1 MLGNVVI
8 VYEGKA
14 KKLFDLGNG
23 VARLVFKD
31 EVTAFNGARREV
43 VPGKGVL
50 SAKISSRLFEVLE
63 DNGIP
68 THYVCYEGGAS
79 VRVRLAKAIP
89 LEVIVRNYAY
99 GSMLKRMPLLKKLMK
114 LSKPVVELHFKSD
127 EAGDPLILPEDAVEA
142 KIIDWSVWDEIK
154 SLALKINSILTSF
167 FERRGLKLIDFKIE
181 VGWVDDRLVV
191 IDEISG
197 DTIRVIDEKGE
208 HLDKELFR
216 KGASGK
222 QLLEAYKRL
231 QMIVGEPERVCSN
244 ADSQS

>member
-1 MLGNVVI
+1 ML

-14 KKLFDLGNG
+14 KKLYDLGNG
-23 VARLVFKD
+23 TARLVFKD

-43 VPGKGVL
+43 VSGKGVL
-50 SAKISSRLFEVLE
+50 SAKTSSRLFEILE

-68 THYVCYEGGAS
+68 THYICYEGGAS
-79 VRVRLAKAIP
+79 VRVRLAKVIP

-99 GSMLKRMPLLKKLMK
+99 GSMLKRMPLLKKLAR
-114 LSKPVVELHFKSD
+114 LSKPIVELHFKSD
-127 EAGDPLILPEDAVEA
+127 EAGDPLILPEDAIEA

-154 SLALKINSILTSF
+154 SLALKANSVLTNL
-167 FERRGLKLIDFKIE
+167 FEKKGLKLIDFKIE
-181 VGWVDDRLVV
+181 VGWVDSRLVV

-231 QMIVGEPERVCSN
+231 QTIVGEPERVCSD
-244 ADSQS
+244 ASLQS